1 MSINITPLTTDLN
14 AHQNLP
20 AQPSLTSSEL
30 KVAWD
35 KPVNDIKTYL
45 NNMTQGTEDSTLKHE
60 IEEAITEGVN
70 TAKSYTDTQ
79 IAGISQDAADI
90 TYDNTTSGMTAT
102 NVKAALDELKSGA
115 NTLSNS
121 VSSLTTALNGKIVKQ
136 EWSGT
141 FANMGD
147 WEYTA
152 NLTPSI
158 PSGYKFLAANWDSF
172 GDTDGD
178 EPRALVYMPHKN
190 QIRVHIGSAQV
201 GHTRNHTYKIIAYY
215 IKIS

>member
-1 MSINITPLTTDLN
+1 MIDLTPLTEDLN
-14 AHQNLP
+14 IHQSLDNQP
-20 AQPSLTSSEL
+20 ALTAQEL

-35 KPVNDIKTYL
+35 SPAAKIKTYL
-45 NNMTQGTEDSTLKHE
+45 NNLTQTELPADLNTELTNTL
-60 IEEAITEGVN
+60 N
-70 TAKSYTDTQ
+70 SAKSYTDTA
-79 IAGISQDAADI
+79 ISGISQDAADI

-121 VSSLTTALNGKIVKQ
+121 VTSLTTALNGKIVKQ

-215 IKIS
+215 LKIS